1 MKINKIFYAFLFVA
15 LVLGFAS
22 CSDDEGYPVVEPP
35 IVEPPVVE
43 PPLAG
48 TGSYILNSG
57 KSGSNNANIA
67 YYDYQTGKVT
77 YNVFESINSKGLGD
91 TGQDIITV

>member
-43 PPLAG
+43 PPLVG
-48 TGSYILNSG
+48 TGSYILIVEKAEVITQILLITTMKQERLLTMS
-57 KSGSNNANIA
+57 SN
-67 YYDYQTGKVT
+67 Q
-77 YNVFESINSKGLGD
+77 
-91 TGQDIITV
+91 